1 MEVYHGAHTTL
12 SSMAEGNG
20 DGAFMFVLLPNM
32 LLQVFSFVQTCLQP
46 RPTASHKEH
55 HACKTSVESLFH
67 QVSLPQEYFKLNCSV
82 LQLSPQ
88 VKWLIC

>member
-1 MEVYHGAHTTL
+1 MGPTPCYHPWQKVMEMVRSCLCYCL
-12 SSMAEGNG
+12 
-20 DGAFMFVLLPNM
+20 M

-55 HACKTSVESLFH
+55 HACKTSVEILFR
-67 QVSLPQEYFKLNCSV
+67 QVSLPLEYFRLNCSV
-82 LQLSPQ
+82 LHLSPQ